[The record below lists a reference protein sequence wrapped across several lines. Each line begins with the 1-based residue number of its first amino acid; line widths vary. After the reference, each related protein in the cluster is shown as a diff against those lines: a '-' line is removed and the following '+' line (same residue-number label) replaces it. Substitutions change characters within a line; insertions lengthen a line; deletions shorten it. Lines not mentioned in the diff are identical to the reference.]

1 MRLVWAPGAL
11 RDLLWFRHYYERVF
25 LEGTAGAR
33 DRLRSAE
40 RLLLDNPHLGRPLH
54 RPGIRRLTLA
64 RTPFFLVYR
73 ISPHRIEV
81 LRLIDGRAFDVL
93 LDD

>member
-1 MRLVWAPGAL
+1 LSGRPARSATCSGSGTTTNGSSPKAPPA
-11 RDLLWFRHYYERVF
+11 
-25 LEGTAGAR
+25 AR

-40 RLLLDNPHLGRPLH
+40 RLLLDNPHIGRPLH

-64 RTPFFLVYR
+64 RIPFFLVYR
-73 ISPHRIEV
+73 VTERQIEI
-81 LRLIDGRAFDVL
+81 LRLIDGRAFDTL